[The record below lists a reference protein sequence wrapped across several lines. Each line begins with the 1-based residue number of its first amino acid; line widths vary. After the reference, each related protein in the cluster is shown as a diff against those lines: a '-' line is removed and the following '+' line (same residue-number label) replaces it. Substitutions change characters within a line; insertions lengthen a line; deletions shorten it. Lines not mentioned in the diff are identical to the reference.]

1 MDWSKDMESFTLN
14 NDDKYY
20 EFFERVA
27 ILLENNPGM
36 SEQEA
41 KEQAK
46 QELRERREGRDAR
59 KGV

>member
-1 MDWSKDMESFTLN
+1 MN